1 MFLIL
6 IYDQLGNVYE
16 IIMFNQ
22 FIKLQDFILFKV
34 LYIIPLLITK

>member
-6 IYDQLGNVYE
+6 IYDQLGNVCE